1 MIALNFELLIQNGN
15 KAFQP
20 IVEDGISLSLER
32 KGTPAKLEF
41 TVVKDS
47 TIAFHE
53 GAAVSFK
60 VDGVKMFYGYV
71 FKKSRDKKQ
80 RIKVTCYDQL
90 RYLKNKDTYI
100 YKNKTASELVQMIAY
115 DFNLSVGA
123 LTNTGYKIASR
134 VEDNSTL
141 FDIIQNALDITLE
154 NTGKMYVLYDDFG
167 QLKLSDTEDLVV
179 GLLVDEDTAED
190 FEYASS
196 IDGETYNRI
205 KLVRENDETE
215 KREVFVVEDASNIN
229 QWGVLQYFD
238 TLSDDDEN
246 GQAKAA
252 SLLKL
257 YNKKTRTLSL
267 SGVLGHKSVRG
278 GSYLMVNLY
287 IGDETLK
294 GAMMV
299 EKVTH
304 TFTNAL
310 HTMSLSLT
318 GKGFTA
324 E

>member
-1 MIALNFELLIQNGN
+1 MNFELLIQNGN